1 MPWYSEAQKFDKLS
15 FDWDKNKELEVSEV
29 PDQEVDVNSL
39 KIQKKIE
46 YEEAQAETTD
56 SKWNFEIS
64 TWDENCLNEV
74 NNGTSKNE
82 KKDLFKNFDGMN
94 KIFELNF
101 EPRNIRN
108 LIEQGWEKGENQTN
122 ENGWHDDAAATDGG
136 AKTLF
141 IDPND
146 MEFFDDF
153 SDTSDEEF
161 GYKLPVTQVSNK
173 ISEVIS
179 PDKKENKSFSSNS
192 SADECRKDEF
202 DRPDPDVKF
211 QFRID
216 FKKLKADM
224 KKKSAKLLSKLSMQS
239 NDGLVKSLVTSE
251 TTALTGHEAEQQA
264 TDVKMGLDLE
274 NALDLKN
281 FCSTNQLMDGGLV
294 GQRPKYSVFINNGS
308 GETNGDVVN
317 GDLTAEANELNAW
330 FNSVQIKVDFGD
342 DKECVEET
350 RIVENIRKKL
360 LVPSKTCGNDSN
372 YIGSF

>member
-64 TWDENCLNEV
+64 TWDESCLNEV
-74 NNGTSKNE
+74 NNGANKSE
-82 KKDLFKNFDGMN
+82 KKDIFKNFDGTN

-108 LIEQGWEKGENQTN
+108 LIEQGWEKGANQT
-122 ENGWHDDAAATDGG
+122 ENGWHDDEATNGE

-153 SDTSDEEF
+153 SDNSDDEF
-161 GYKLPVTQVSNK
+161 GYKPSVAEAPNK
-173 ISEVIS
+173 ITEVIS
-179 PDKKENKSFSSNS
+179 PDKKENKSFSSES
-192 SADECRKDEF
+192 SADDCHGDEF

-211 QFRID
+211 QFKID
-216 FKKLKADM
+216 FNKLKADM

-251 TTALTGHEAEQQA
+251 AAVLTGQEAEQQA
-264 TDVKMGLDLE
+264 TDVKLGLDLE
-274 NALDLKN
+274 SALDLKN

-294 GQRPKYSVFINNGS
+294 GQKPKHSVFINNCC
-308 GETNGDVVN
+308 EEMNGNVGN
-317 GDLTAEANELNAW
+317 EDLIANEANDLNVW
-330 FNSVQIKVDFGD
+330 FNNLQIKIDFED
-342 DKECVEET
+342 EKDCIEET
-350 RIVENIRKKL
+350 KIVENIRKKL
-360 LVPSKTCGNDSN
+360 LVPSLNDGNNSHLV
-372 YIGSF
+372 